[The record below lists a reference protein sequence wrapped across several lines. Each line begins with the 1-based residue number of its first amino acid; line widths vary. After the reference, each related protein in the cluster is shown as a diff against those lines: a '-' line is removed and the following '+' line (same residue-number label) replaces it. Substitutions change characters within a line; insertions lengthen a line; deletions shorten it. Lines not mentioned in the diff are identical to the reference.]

1 MKDDIEKPLPLC
13 KLCNAP
19 LRSLHSAQPGY
30 REGSFFRVLHCAVCN
45 TSCADP
51 LTIDSLLYDVIYS
64 QIDSLPGYNRYAH
77 YARQVSLEHNP
88 LAYLAEAE
96 DVYWS
101 IRESL
106 ADLPADS
113 KILEIGSGLGYMTFA
128 LRKAGFDARGID
140 LSRVAVENAI
150 KRFGPFYEQ
159 ADLRDW
165 SLRYP
170 QTYDVVL
177 MAELIEHVPEP
188 GNLIQLAAQLLK
200 PTGKLVIT
208 TPNKSNFPEWV
219 LWETEAPP
227 IHLWWFSESSIKS
240 LAYSAG
246 LKLHFVD
253 FSSFNRKHPQP
264 PLRVMDPYQPT
275 FGALLDTSNRAL
287 SKKARRKG
295 EQQRRKNFYFLRKM
309 KRLFLWRCQLLQEMT
324 GFSRPHSRRA
334 ILCAVMSKPQ
344 H

>member
-1 MKDDIEKPLPLC
+1 MRDIEKPLPPC

-19 LRSLHSAQPGY
+19 LRCLHPAQPGY
-30 REGSFFRVLHCAVCN
+30 REGSFFGVLHCAVCD
-45 TSCADP
+45 TSSAYP
-51 LTIDSLLYDVIYS
+51 LTIDPLLYDAIYS

-88 LAYLAEAE
+88 LAYLAESE

-106 ADLPADS
+106 ADLPFAA

-128 LRKAGFDARGID
+128 LRRTGFDAIGMDI
-140 LSRVAVENAI
+140 SAVAVENATQ
-150 KRFGPFYEQ
+150 RFGPFYQQ
-159 ADLRDW
+159 ADLKDW

-188 GNLIQLAAQLLK
+188 GNLIQMAVKLLK
-200 PTGKLVIT
+200 PGGKLVMT
-208 TPNKSNFPEWV
+208 TPNKSHFPEWV

-240 LAYSAG
+240 LAYSAS
-246 LKLHFVD
+246 LKVHFVD
-253 FSSFNRKHPQP
+253 FSSFNRNHPQP
-264 PLRVMDPYQPT
+264 PLRVMDPYQPS

-287 SKKARRKG
+287 SKKARRKR
-295 EQQRRKNFYFLRKM
+295 EQQR
-309 KRLFLWRCQLLQEMT
+309 
-324 GFSRPHSRRA
+324 
-334 ILCAVMSKPQ
+334 
-344 H
+344 